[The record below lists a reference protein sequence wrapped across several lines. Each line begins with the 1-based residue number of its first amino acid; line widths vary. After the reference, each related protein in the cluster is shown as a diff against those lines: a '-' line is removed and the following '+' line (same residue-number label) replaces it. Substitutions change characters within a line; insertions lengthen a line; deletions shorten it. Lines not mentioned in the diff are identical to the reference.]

1 MLFASSNEDIVSI
14 FVILCQK
21 IQCRKVGYTCNI
33 SEFNLILTFNNINVK
48 VNFPEIKI
56 LFDKQL
62 TLGDNRTEKALHEL
76 EIIPKNVYLV
86 LRFKEFVFQI
96 NRDFE
101 DGVHIFSKFVTGI
114 Y

>member
-1 MLFASSNEDIVSI
+1 
-14 FVILCQK
+14 
-21 IQCRKVGYTCNI
+21 
-33 SEFNLILTFNNINVK
+33 
-48 VNFPEIKI
+48 
-56 LFDKQL
+56 L